1 MTKKQSKPEKSGV
14 IKPDPRIYKYF
25 IPAALLVLV
34 FLITTFKISGDDDIF
49 WHLETGKYIAENKVI
64 PSTDVFGFS
73 TRGQEWIPFEWG
85 FDVLAYNIYKFSG
98 YAGLS
103 VFRSIIFILIFY
115 LFIRIS
121 VKLKLNTFIVYFIL
135 LLLILALFERLLIKP
150 QIISYLFTALT
161 LYIFLDY
168 RHIKRE
174 NNRIIYWLPPIFLF
188 WANMHMGVLS
198 GIVLF
203 TIFVISEIAAY
214 SKLTF
219 LNPGA
224 KEIVNPS
231 TKKDLQRIILVYTAS
246 IAVLLINPHGIYT
259 YTYVY
264 SHLNMKMMEDVFE
277 WRSPFHKMFEGTMY
291 IYIYYTYIAGA
302 IISMIFF
309 IKKRNI
315 FSGLTLLIFL
325 LLSFRSAR
333 FTIDFMLIAS
343 IFMIITLDGL
353 LINPS
358 KNTFLRNPIL
368 KPSLIVIMIVVI
380 ILLPGSNMYKYFNYD
395 RETGFGVDKKNYPVG
410 AVNFL
415 KENNIVQPDSKPFNT
430 YSCGG
435 YLIWEIPGAMNF
447 IDSRGLNDDIYY
459 NFKTI
464 NNKLP
469 GFEQKFESYGFDYI
483 LWFYPKLP
491 WNNTELKTSILSYLF
506 KNNEKWKLVYWDDN
520 SFVFVKN
527 DNRYK
532 DIIDKFEFKYVNPY
546 YYIFDK
552 EPLKNATYSDP
563 QRIAEEIRRNYRLN
577 PEGIF
582 IQAMAKSFNV
592 KP

>member
-1 MTKKQSKPEKSGV
+1 MVKKQNKSFKPAV
-14 IKPDPRIYKYF
+14 IYTDPIIYKYLM
-25 IPAALLVLV
+25 PASILILVLS
-34 FLITTFKISGDDDIF
+34 ITTFKISGDDDIF
-49 WHLETGKYIAENKVI
+49 WHLEIGKFVTENKVI
-64 PSTDVFGFS
+64 PSTDVFGFY
-73 TRGQEWIPFEWG
+73 TKGQEWIPFEWG
-85 FDVLAYNIYKFSG
+85 FDVLAYNIYKFTG

-103 VFRSIIFILIFY
+103 VFRSIIFIFIFY

-121 VKLKLNTFIVYFIL
+121 EKLKYNSFIVYFIL
-135 LLLILALFERLLIKP
+135 LLMILALFERFLIKP

-168 RHIKRE
+168 RYIKRK
-174 NNRIIYWLPPIFLF
+174 NNRLIYWLPIIFLL

-198 GIVLF
+198 GMVLF
-203 TIFVISEIAAY
+203 TFFIISEIAA
-214 SKLTF
+214 F
-219 LNPGA
+219 LKPTIFNTATSP
-224 KEIVNPS
+224 I
-231 TKKDLQRIILVYTAS
+231 TKKDLQRIIIIYLAS

-277 WRSPFHKMFEGTMY
+277 WRSPFNKLFAGTMY
-291 IYIYYTYIAGA
+291 IYIYYTYIAST
-302 IISMIFF
+302 IISMIYF
-309 IKKRNI
+309 IRKRNI

-333 FTIDFMLIAS
+333 FTIDFMLISS
-343 IFMIITLDGL
+343 IFIIIALDGL
-353 LINPS
+353 LIHPAKKS
-358 KNTFLRNPIL
+358 FFRNRAL
-368 KPSLIVIMIVVI
+368 KPILIVIMFAVVI
-380 ILLPGSNMYKYFNYD
+380 LLSGSNIYKYLNYD
-395 RETGFGVDKKNYPVG
+395 RETGFGVDKKNYPAG
-410 AVNFL
+410 AVKFL

-430 YSCGG
+430 YGCGG

-447 IDSRGLNDDIYY
+447 IDSRGLSDEIYY

-469 GFEQKFESYGFDYI
+469 GFEQKFESYDFDYI

-491 WNNTELKTSILSYLF
+491 WNNIELKTSILSYLF

-520 SFVFVKN
+520 SFVFVRN
-527 DNRYK
+527 DNRNKNIIEQYEYK
-532 DIIDKFEFKYVNPY
+532 FVNPY

-552 EPLKNATYSDP
+552 EPLKNATYTDP
-563 QRIAEEIRRNYRLN
+563 QRIVEEIRRNYKFN
-577 PEGIF
+577 PDGVF